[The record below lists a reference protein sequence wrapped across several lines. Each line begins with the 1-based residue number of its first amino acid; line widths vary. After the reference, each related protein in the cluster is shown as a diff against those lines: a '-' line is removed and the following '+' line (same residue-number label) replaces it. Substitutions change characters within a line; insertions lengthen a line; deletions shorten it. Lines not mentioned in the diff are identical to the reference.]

1 MSDVSNRVGS
11 PPATLAADHRGRE
24 WEPSQGSHQELR
36 AGIVGVSG
44 YSGMELARILA
55 VHSSFTLSL
64 VTTDKWQGRRLGQ
77 FVAVS
82 RAAAELTCLSHAAG
96 QESFKTLDVVFLCTP
111 AEASISLAPVTLAAG
126 TRVVDLSGAFRLAA
140 DEYPSW
146 YGFEHGQPDLL
157 REAVY
162 SMPEAA
168 DMPARLRGA
177 KLVSNP
183 GCYPTASA
191 LSVLPLLRAGLIEP
205 DPIFIDAKSGTTG
218 AGRKASEDYSFS
230 ELADDFR
237 AYRVLR
243 HQHQPE
249 IERVLALGGAPGA
262 KVTFTPHLLPI
273 RRGILAAAYCRLCAG
288 AGGSDPAQAVKQ
300 AIASFAEGK
309 PFIHVVTPDEVR
321 LRAVVGTNRVLLG
334 ASADAKRGVVVSIAA
349 IDNLVKGAAGQAVQ
363 NANMMFGLPETTGL
377 LALAGH
383 LP

>member
-1 MSDVSNRVGS
+1 MSDL
-11 PPATLAADHRGRE
+11 P
-24 WEPSQGSHQELR
+24 QLR

-55 VHSSFTLSL
+55 GHPAFTLTA
-64 VTTDKWQGRRLGQ
+64 VTTDKWQGKRLGQ

-82 RAAAELTCLSHAAG
+82 GDVAELTCMPHAAG
-96 QESFKTLDVVFLCTP
+96 QQIFNTLDVVFFCTP
-111 AEASISLAPVTLAAG
+111 AEASVTLAPVALAAG
-126 TRVVDLSGAFRLAA
+126 TRIVDLSGAFRLGAE
-140 DEYPSW
+140 DYPAW
-146 YGFEHGQPDLL
+146 YGFEHGNPGLL
-157 REAVY
+157 KEAVY

-168 DMPARLRGA
+168 DMSTRLRDA
-177 KLVSNP
+177 RLVSNP

-218 AGRKASEDYSFS
+218 AGRKGVEEWSFS

-262 KVTFTPHLLPI
+262 KVTFTPHLLPV
-273 RRGILAAAYCRLCAG
+273 RRGILVSAYCRLRSG
-288 AGGSDPAQAVKQ
+288 AGGADPGQAVTH
-300 AIASFAEGK
+300 AMASFAEGK
-309 PFIHVVTPDEVR
+309 PFIRIVTPDEVR
-321 LRAVVGTNRVLLG
+321 LRAVVGTNRVLMG
-334 ASADAKRGVVVSIAA
+334 ASVEAKRGVVVSIAA